1 MIDLDSVR
9 EKIVGPIFPIITP
22 FLDNETN
29 DIDYD
34 SLGSYIEFLY
44 ENGAK
49 VFYVMT
55 YNGRFSLLSWEEM
68 KDLNEFVTKKVKSID
83 NECVV
88 IVADPMTNP
97 TSVSVDFAKHAEEIG
112 ADVISLIFM
121 ERYHFDD
128 QVYDHFKTVADS
140 TNIGILIHEQN
151 LDSIRGS
158 IRYPLG
164 LLDRLADIEN
174 IIALKEDSKDAL
186 FSEKIIDLLSD
197 RLNIVISGRGK
208 RQFIHFNNMGCQSH
222 LVGVGSFAPELSVKF
237 HEAYNA
243 NDMKTC
249 WGIINEIERPFFD
262 IGMKYGWHPVLK
274 SAMEEFGLMSRVE
287 RAPLCKLPNDQH
299 EEVLSVLSQMK
310 TSKYWTAD
318 KTLYVN
324 SFDGVV
330 D

>member
-1 MIDLDSVR
+1 MIDLNKVQ
-9 EKIVGPIFPIITP
+9 KKLVGPIFPIITP
-22 FLDNETN
+22 FLNN
-29 DIDYD
+29 PNCDIDYG
-34 SLGSYIEFLY
+34 SLSKYIEFLY
-44 ENGAK
+44 DNGAK

-68 KDLNEFVTKKVKSID
+68 KSLNEFVTKKVKSLD
-83 NECVV
+83 SECVV

-97 TSVSVDFAKHAEEIG
+97 TSISVDFAKHAEEIG

-151 LDSIRGS
+151 LDSIRGN

-174 IIALKEDSKDAL
+174 VIAIKEDSKDAL
-186 FSEKIIDLLSD
+186 FSEKIIELLSN

-222 LVGVGSFAPELSVKF
+222 LVGVGSFSPSLSIKF
-237 HEAYNA
+237 HEAYNSK
-243 NDMKTC
+243 DMETC

-274 SAMEEFGLMSRVE
+274 SAMEESGLMSRTE
-287 RAPLCKLPNDQH
+287 RAPLCKLPKGQH
-299 EEVLSVLSQMK
+299 EEVLLVLENIK
-310 TSKYWTAD
+310 KSKYW
-318 KTLYVN
+318 
-324 SFDGVV
+324 S
-330 D
+330 